1 MLEKGRSRTALLDQ
15 ALAGQSAEVRARVQ
29 NILLR
34 YNIDVENEFFLI
46 FTAIGHL
53 LAIVEE
59 SPENWRSLFD
69 DFEGEL
75 DQWATQNLRT
85 LEAINQQSANTERMS
100 LSFQALAKSTTSLS
114 SETKAS
120 VTRLE
125 RLNATLSSLAGQ
137 VSQSESLSSSL
148 LQRFSGAEQRIGHL
162 ERLVTL
168 TSSCSLVLLLV
179 TVIGG
184 GLSYR
189 RIAQQNEFIKWVV
202 ANETERSE
210 WLLEKATRAEC
221 LQGIKPP
228 SDPQCQQYL

>member
-137 VSQSESLSSSL
+137 VSQSESLSSNL

>member
-1 MLEKGRSRTALLDQ
+1 MLARGRSRTELLDQ

-100 LSFQALAKSTTSLS
+100 LSFQALAKSTTCLS

-125 RLNATLSSLAGQ
+125 TLNKTLSDLAHK
-137 VSQSESLSSSL
+137 VSQSENLSSSL
-148 LQRFSGAEQRIGHL
+148 LQQFSGAEQRIGHL
-162 ERLVTL
+162 ERRVTVA
-168 TSSCSLVLLLV
+168 SSCSLVLLLV

-184 GLSYR
+184 GVSFR
-189 RIAQQNEFIKWVV
+189 HIAQQNEFIKWVV
-202 ANETERSE
+202 ANDSERSQ

-221 LQGIKPP
+221 LQEIKPP